1 MGILDYFTPEARR
14 GNREWLDSQNAAISE
29 ALRYYLGPT
38 GIPDRLGLLAESTPT
53 AGLERAGTESSRM
66 FAPGLSGW
74 DRMAAAGNMLSET
87 AGAGAGLLGMPAA
100 GRMADDL
107 VEAAAPTVRQFGVGD
122 EGGLKLYHG
131 SPHDFDKFSMDKIG
145 TGEGAGAAGRNV
157 FDYDPTMVAMG
168 VPGAS
173 RSVDDIE
180 NVLRTKYPDVKI
192 SVSGSPERGFTL
204 NRIDVPKG
212 KREGGIGTAVM
223 SDLVNLVDQQGAV
236 LKLSPSGDF
245 GGSVPRLKDFYARFG
260 FVQNKGKNA
269 DYAISESMYRPPS
282 VLPAPTST
290 DAATQQGSEIINL
303 LRSGRAGEVTEQM
316 LDMGDPVLNARLSE
330 YLYSNYDLPMDTAS
344 RMGRRESMGATEQ
357 FYKGMFPYDPETMP
371 IKNYKGVVIEGADRI
386 PQEITTIDRPSLF
399 PTFNREDPSEAGY
412 KIAGVMGRDPNIA
425 NNFAAWGDSA
435 VYPLD
440 VNLGRTYTMDA
451 AGDRAG
457 VTHFYE
463 SGRPFRDAM
472 RSGEYDSG
480 LIKNTSDEGD
490 IAFALLPENIR
501 SRFARFD
508 PRLSHLRNLNAGL
521 ATGVPLGLLAM
532 QPDQGPQ

>member
-1 MGILDYFTPEARR
+1 MGIFDYFTPEARR
-14 GNREWLDSQNAAISE
+14 GNRQ
-29 ALRYYLGPT
+29 ALEGLLMQF
-38 GIPDRLGLLAESTPT
+38 IPPEMRPQLNLLAELNPVVSM
-53 AGLERAGTESSRM
+53 ERAGQDAQQL
-66 FAPGLSGW
+66 FAPDQTLM
-74 DRMAAAGNMLSET
+74 DRLAAG
-87 AGAGAGLLGMPAA
+87 
-100 GRMADDL
+100 GRMASNMAG
-107 VEAAAPTVRQFGVGD
+107 VVAPAMV
-122 EGGLKLYHG
+122 
-131 SPHDFDKFSMDKIG
+131 
-145 TGEGAGAAGRNV
+145 AGR
-157 FDYDPTMVAMG
+157 AG
-168 VPGAS
+168 VPVANA
-173 RSVDDIE
+173 VQD
-180 NVLRTKYPDVKI
+180 VLTGYAPMVQPFMAD
-192 SVSGSPERGFTL
+192 E
-204 NRIDVPKG
+204 
-212 KREGGIGTAVM
+212 
-223 SDLVNLVDQQGAV
+223 
-236 LKLSPSGDF
+236 F
-245 GGSVPRLKDFYARFG
+245 GGVPLSG
-260 FVQNKGKNA
+260 
-269 DYAISESMYRPPS
+269 AI
-282 VLPAPTST
+282 

-344 RMGRRESMGATEQ
+344 RMGRRESMGTTEQ

-371 IKNYKGVVIEGADRI
+371 IKNYKGVVVEGADRT
-386 PQEITTIDRPSLF
+386 PREITTIDRPSLF

-440 VNLGRTYTMDA
+440 VNLGRTYEMDA

-508 PRLSHLRNLNAGL
+508 PRLSHLRNLNA
-521 ATGVPLGLLAM
+521 AITAGVPLGLLAM
-532 QPDQGPQ
+532 QPGSEPQ